1 MRFERLLFSFPL
13 FCQHASLF
21 LDFPFVFLSFPPD
34 FRHSSIDFHF
44 PSFFLLPFSSLIFL
58 ESRVEFPQVSFDEL
72 FQDVVFVDD
81 GDDAFAFRQSADL
94 TVFDFAELDVGV
106 ESRFRGCGVG
116 GVFLLFAALQRVDFV
131 EDAVFEVDG
140 GFLRI
145 FQENGS
151 KFR

>member
-13 FCQHASLF
+13 FRQRASLF
-21 LDFPFVFLSFPPD
+21 LDFPFVFLSFPSD
-34 FRHSSIDFHF
+34 FRHSSINFRFPFLFLFPF
-44 PSFFLLPFSSLIFL
+44 PSLILL

-72 FQDVVFVDD
+72 FQNVVFVDD
-81 GDDAFAFRQSADL
+81 GDDAFAFRQSPDL

-106 ESRFRGCGVG
+106 ESRFRGGCVG

-140 GFLRI
+140 GFPRI